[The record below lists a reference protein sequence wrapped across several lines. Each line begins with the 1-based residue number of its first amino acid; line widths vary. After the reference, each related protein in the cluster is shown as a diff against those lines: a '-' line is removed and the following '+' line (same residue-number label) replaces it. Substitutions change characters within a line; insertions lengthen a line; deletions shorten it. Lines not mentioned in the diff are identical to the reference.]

1 MHYSFIIFER
11 ERERERERK
20 RELRSN
26 NSNME
31 KPQFFILTLNIYSH
45 ELPSMFLTKA
55 LAGFV
60 QILASLKAEIP

>member
-1 MHYSFIIFER
+1 MHYSFITFER
-11 ERERERERK
+11 EGERK
-20 RELRSN
+20 REQKVLHSKY
-26 NSNME
+26 SNME
-31 KPQFFILTLNIYSH
+31 KPQFCILTLNIYSH